1 MTSERPPE
9 EFLDEH
15 GTTETFR
22 AETDEGSSSG
32 ADLPPPR
39 ESMPGRKIT
48 ILPFNEITLQRDQNY
63 LVKGLVPREGLV
75 VFWGPPKCGKSF
87 LVFDMAMHVA
97 LGREYRGRRIMQ
109 GTVVY
114 VACEGAAGFRTRVEA
129 FRQQALDKE
138 TDVPFFLIPD
148 NINLVADHYALV
160 ESVST
165 AVGGASVVA
174 VVLDTLNRSIQGS
187 ESNDADMS
195 AYIRAADAIR
205 STFRCAVVII
215 HHCGLDG
222 TRPRGHTSLSGAV
235 DAQIAVKKD
244 DAGTIAA
251 TVELM
256 KDGPDGD
263 TWASRLEVVDLGADD
278 DGDAITSCVVVPTD
292 ADAKPTAKLSP
303 DQRRAIDVLRNC
315 IVDQGEIIKGQRDIP
330 TVPSVPLNAWR
341 EDLKRASVTDRDKPE
356 NERKQFRRHQIS
368 LSNKGLIRIWDERVW
383 LTGQTG
389 TCRDNDSNVPP
400 QGSDRTGRTGTP
412 P

>member
-1 MTSERPPE
+1 MTYERPPE
-9 EFLDEH
+9 DFLNEH
-15 GTTETFR
+15 GTTETIR
-22 AETDEGSSSG
+22 AEPDDEPSPD
-32 ADLPPPR
+32 ADMPPPR
-39 ESMPGRKIT
+39 DTMPGREMT
-48 ILPFNEITLQRDQNY
+48 ILPFNKITLTRDRNY
-63 LVKGLVPREGLV
+63 LIKGLVPREGLV

-87 LVFDMAMHVA
+87 LVFDMALHVA
-97 LGREYRGRRIMQ
+97 LGWEYRDRRVTQ
-109 GTVVY
+109 GAVVY

-129 FRQQALDKE
+129 FRQRSLDKE

-256 KDGPDGD
+256 KDGPDGA
-263 TWASRLEVVDLGADD
+263 TWASRLEVVDLGVDD

-292 ADAKPTAKLSP
+292 NAAKPTAKLSAN
-303 DQRRAIDVLRNC
+303 QRRAIDVLRNC
-315 IVDQGEIIKGQRDIP
+315 IVDQGEIIKGRRDIP
-330 TVPSVPLNAWR
+330 TVPSVLLDAWR
-341 EDLKRASVTDRDKPE
+341 EDLKRAGVTDRDNPD
-356 NERKQFRRHQIS
+356 NERKQFRRHQDS
-368 LSNKGLIRIWDERVW
+368 LANKGIIQIWDERVW
-383 LTGQTG
+383 LVGQTG